1 MDGNGRW
8 AQERGKARI
17 FGHRRG
23 VSVAREVV
31 RASPALGVSTL
42 TLFALSTENR
52 RRPRPEVAE
61 LIKLFGEALGRE
73 VDDLVENGVCLKF
86 LGDLSFFES
95 GFLDSVRDAEA
106 RTAGLGRMRLNI
118 AINYSGRWDIVNAMR
133 QMAGTDASGDGAD
146 HAVVEQALSRGLS
159 TGDVDLLI
167 RTGGECRVSNFLL
180 WQSAYAELYFT
191 ETPWPDFTAEKYAEA
206 LAWYAG
212 RERRFGRVS
221 GQQPVST
228 DSARNAG

>member
-1 MDGNGRW
+1 M
-8 AQERGKARI
+8 
-17 FGHRRG
+17 
-23 VSVAREVV
+23 
-31 RASPALGVSTL
+31 
-42 TLFALSTENR
+42 
-52 RRPRPEVAE
+52 
-61 LIKLFGEALGRE
+61 
-73 VDDLVENGVCLKF
+73 
-86 LGDLSFFES
+86 
-95 GFLDSVRDAEA
+95 SVRDATA
-106 RTAGLGRMRLNI
+106 RERARVVTGLVL
-118 AINYSGRWDIVNAMR
+118 AVAVV
-133 QMAGTDASGDGAD
+133 AAVASGDGAD

-221 GQQPVST
+221 GQRPVST
-228 DSARNAG
+228 DSAGNAG